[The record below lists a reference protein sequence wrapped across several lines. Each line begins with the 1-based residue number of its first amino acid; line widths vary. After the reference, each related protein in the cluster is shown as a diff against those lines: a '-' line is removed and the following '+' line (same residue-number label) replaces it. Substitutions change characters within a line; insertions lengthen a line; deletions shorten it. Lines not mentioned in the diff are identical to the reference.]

1 MAGFATGDGPGGERS
16 DLPVSFSERPLVSVV
31 VAMLDEEDFIG
42 AILDAVD
49 GQTWDKSLLELVIVD
64 SGSTDGSRPIV
75 DEWIAG
81 HPWCRVVPNPER
93 RQSSA
98 WRRGIEAARGEIVCC
113 INAHALP
120 SPDYVERSVA
130 VLQETGAAAV
140 GGVIL
145 HEGVST
151 QSTAIGMAM
160 ASPFGMASPH
170 RFATGRREVDT
181 VSHPAFV
188 RSALLAVGLHDE
200 SLERNSD
207 YEMNWRLRQAGGTFV
222 FDETIISTY
231 RPRPSLLAL
240 WRQFWWYGEAKV
252 EVVRRH
258 PNSLRPRHAVPP
270 VAVAGGLIV
279 VALSWHP
286 QARRALKLAGVAYLG
301 IVAAALLRHRP
312 RSNGADRITFV
323 AAFPVMHAAWGSGF
337 LSRAL
342 KHSVG
347 GTWHYEPDGS
357 AAAADAGADAGSGL
371 HDLP

>member
-1 MAGFATGDGPGGERS
+1 
-16 DLPVSFSERPLVSVV
+16 
-31 VAMLDEEDFIG
+31 MLNEEDFIRP
-42 AILDAVD
+42 ILEAVD
-49 GQTWDKSLLELVIVD
+49 AQTWDKSQLEMVIVD

-75 DEWIAG
+75 DAWIAG
-81 HPWCRVVPNPER
+81 HPWCRVVPNPDR

-120 SPDYVERSVA
+120 ATDYVERSVA
-130 VLQETGAAAV
+130 VLRETGAAAA

-145 HEGVST
+145 HEGVSP

-188 RSALLAVGLHDE
+188 RSAVLAVGLHDE

-207 YEMNWRLRQAGGTFV
+207 YELNWRLRQAGGIFI
-222 FDETIISTY
+222 FDENIVSTY

-258 PNSLRPRHAVPP
+258 PKSLRPRHAAPP
-270 VAVAGGLIV
+270 IAVAGGLLL
-279 VALSWHP
+279 VALAWHP
-286 QARRALKLAGVAYLG
+286 RARKALKAAAVAYLAVVG
-301 IVAAALLRHRP
+301 AALIRHRP
-312 RSNGADRITFV
+312 RSNAADRATFA

-342 KHSVG
+342 KHTVH
-347 GTWHYEPDGS
+347 GTWRYSPVEPGTPPS
-357 AAAADAGADAGSGL
+357 SPSGQV
-371 HDLP
+371 